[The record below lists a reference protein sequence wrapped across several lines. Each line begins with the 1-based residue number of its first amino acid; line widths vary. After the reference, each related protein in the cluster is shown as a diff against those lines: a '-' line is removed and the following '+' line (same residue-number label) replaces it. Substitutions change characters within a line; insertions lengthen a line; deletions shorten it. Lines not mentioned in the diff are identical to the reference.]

1 MIVLIFAEEFMA
13 ADFTPSNWNEL
24 IQMLYDIPKDRDL
37 NRYRSDYFYRGLADA
52 SWNLE
57 SSLMRLGGDYHKV
70 EGALLRNFVK
80 YAELGALPS
89 DNFWVQLAIAQH
101 HGLPTRLIDWT
112 VSPQVALHFATAE
125 LEHYDKDGV
134 IWCLDANRSRR
145 DLPKE
150 FWKILDDEYAY
161 LFSAEMLKNIK
172 SFREFDK
179 YGQDKDFILFFEP
192 PALDARIV
200 TQGAILSV
208 MPGVQTRLSDYL
220 YRNPDLYQRI
230 IIPGKLKWEIRD
242 KLDQDYI
249 TERSLFPGL
258 DGLSRWLK
266 RRYGPG
272 GIP

>member
-1 MIVLIFAEEFMA
+1 MIVLIFAEEFMT

-37 NRYRSDYFYRGLADA
+37 NRYRSDYFYRGLGDA
-52 SWNLE
+52 SWSLE

-125 LEHYDKDGV
+125 LEHYEKDGV

-200 TQGAILSV
+200 NQGAILSA

-220 YRNPDLYQRI
+220 HRNPDLYQRI
-230 IIPGKLKWEIRD
+230 IIPRELKWEIRD

-272 GIP
+272 GIS